1 MVGCGLRMSAIVHMQ
16 VTIVQL
22 AKEKMSLVNIAV
34 ASCYY
39 CSLLHKAVVYLYTG
53 NRKTDTGFECT
64 Q

>member
-1 MVGCGLRMSAIVHMQ
+1 MNMSVTIVHMQ

-22 AKEKMSLVNIAV
+22 AKENMSLVNIAV

-39 CSLLHKAVVYLYTG
+39 CSLLHKLVVYLYSG
-53 NRKTDTGFECT
+53 NYKTYTSFECT